1 MKKQRLPALLLALA
15 LAAALTPPVS
25 VDAAE
30 LLLPVRQEYSR
41 QFRDLTGSWCEN
53 AVSVCYETGLL
64 TGRTSTRFDASGTL
78 TCAQITAVS
87 ARLLALLN
95 GEDGSFPA
103 PAADEAWYQPYAAYL
118 AANCQDDTVQSFL
131 SSLDGADPQSG
142 RPCVRR
148 SFVALLSGVLPEDTL
163 AAVNDISVVIDSADA
178 DVVHFYRAGILSGT
192 DAYGTFRGEDPLT
205 RGAAAAMLARI
216 VDPRQRLTFT
226 PKKLDLCRDIL
237 GVEPD
242 AALLTV
248 GGEAVPAALFAQQL
262 CTSLCQWD
270 GNAQKALEDAVHT
283 WCQYDAPFHVLAG
296 ELGVALSEEKQTSI
310 AAEALTRDGMY
321 GMGAAYWQ
329 RYLENIAL
337 NLALVQHYT
346 ELDWKQGEYNYH
358 QELEA
363 RAAALEQSSAQ
374 TELLRGLDL
383 RAAYS
388 RLKGT
393 PYPVWVFE

>member
-1 MKKQRLPALLLALA
+1 MKHTRICGLLAALA
-15 LAAALTPPVS
+15 LTAALTPPVPAG
-25 VDAAE
+25 AAE
-30 LLLPVRQEYSR
+30 LLLPVRQEYSG
-41 QFRDLTGSWCEN
+41 QFRDLTGSWCED

-64 TGRTSTRFDASGTL
+64 TGRTPDRFDASGTL
-78 TCAQITAVS
+78 TCAQITAIS

-95 GEDGSFPA
+95 GEDGIFPA
-103 PAADEAWYQPYAAYL
+103 PAAGEAWYQPYAAYL
-118 AANCQDDTVQSFL
+118 AANCQDGTVQSFL
-131 SSLDGADPQSG
+131 SHLGGADPQSG

-148 SFVALLSGVLPEDTL
+148 SFAALLSGVLPEDAL
-163 AAVNDISVVIDSADA
+163 AAVKDISVVSDSADA
-178 DVVHFYRAGILSGT
+178 DVVRFYRAGILSGT

-216 VDPRQRLTFT
+216 VDPQQRLRFT
-226 PKKLDLCRDIL
+226 PQPFDLCRDGL

-248 GGEAVPAALFAQQL
+248 NGEEVPAELFAQR
-262 CTSLCQWD
+262 LCQSLLQWN
-270 GNAQKALEDAVHT
+270 GNAEKAAADAIRL
-283 WCQYDAPFHVLAG
+283 WCKYDAPFRVLAA
-296 ELGVALSEEKQTSI
+296 ETGVALSDGERN
-310 AAEALTRDGMY
+310 AAEVEAQARDGLL
-321 GMGAAYWQ
+321 GSGAAYWQ
-329 RYLENIAL
+329 YSLENVSL
-337 NLALVQHYT
+337 NLALVRHYT

-363 RAAALEQSSAQ
+363 RAAALEQSAAQ

-393 PYPVWVFE
+393 PYPIWVVE